1 MIIRGANMNA
11 SGFNR
16 FAFLCLLA
24 GGMLLLGAERGSA
37 QEKTDALV
45 FGSPLKND
53 IVFFYRY
60 TETVREW
67 FLDKDGEV
75 QDSSE
80 RALTYFIGQRQLNSD
95 LGGGAKVIE
104 ANIDSMHLDYR
115 GRAGD
120 VVFNT
125 QNLSNAQDM
134 ELVRHPAI
142 LVPSSIVNCVTRIT
156 LSAYG
161 TLVNMSSQ
169 SIENLR
175 RQGEDPMLDDYTQ
188 KGIEYIVKPEYLS
201 TVLFPW
207 RNAVP
212 LGRIVPFGESTK
224 VAMTST
230 VDRVVFHDTATV
242 VLEHSDEA
250 GVAGVLDFKAPLSN
264 PSTEWVTFEGDENPV
279 LVSDAEGFVS
289 GKLMVDRDGQV
300 LQGWSMANGTIKGS
314 ARGKAVNVRVQHQVS
329 VELLDQKSFPGN

>member
-16 FAFLCLLA
+16 FAFLILLA
-24 GGMLLLGAERGSA
+24 GAAVLLGTEQGSA

-45 FGSPLKND
+45 FGSPLKDD

-60 TETVREW
+60 TETVQEW
-67 FLDKDGEV
+67 FLDKDGAV

-80 RALTYFIGQRQLNSD
+80 RVLTYFIGQRQLNSD

-104 ANIDSMHLDYR
+104 ANIDSMQLDYR
-115 GRAGD
+115 GSAGN
-120 VVFNT
+120 VTFNT

-134 ELVRHPAI
+134 KLVRHPAI
-142 LVPSSIVNCVTRIT
+142 LVPSSIVNCVTRMT

-161 TLVNMSSQ
+161 TFVNMNSQ

-175 RQGEDPMLDDYTQ
+175 KQGEDPMLDDYTQ
-188 KGIEYIVKPEYLS
+188 KGIEYIVKPEFLT
-201 TVLFPW
+201 TVFFPW
-207 RNAVP
+207 RNVVP
-212 LGRIVPFGESTK
+212 LGRIVPFGKPMK
-224 VAMTST
+224 VATTSAI
-230 VDRVVFHDTATV
+230 DRIVFADSATV
-242 VLEHSDEA
+242 VLEHVNED

-264 PSTEWVTFEGDENPV
+264 HVTEWTTFEGNENPV
-279 LVSDAEGFVS
+279 LVNDADGFIS
-289 GKLMVDRDGQV
+289 GKLMVDRDGLV
-300 LQGWSMANGTIKGS
+300 LQGWSMADGTIKGS
-314 ARGKAVNVRVQHQVS
+314 ARGKAVDVRVRHQVS